1 MDSELTDDYQDGNAL
16 AGTLQ
21 EIFAVDLTS
30 AVGRCSHCGLT
41 GPVATLRVY
50 GRAPGLVARCPGC
63 GEVMLRLVQSAHS
76 IWLDLTG
83 TVRLQI
89 PI

>member
-16 AGTLQ
+16 AGPLQ

-30 AVGRCSHCGLT
+30 AVGRCAHCGVA

-50 GRAPGLVARCPGC
+50 GHAPGLVARCPGC
-63 GEVMLRLVQSAHS
+63 GEVMLRLVQRAHS
-76 IWLDLTG
+76 VWLDLTG
-83 TVRLQI
+83 TLRLQI

>member
-16 AGTLQ
+16 AGPLQ

-30 AVGRCSHCGLT
+30 AVGRCARCGVA

-63 GEVMLRLVQSAHS
+63 GEVMLRLVQGAHS
-76 IWLDLTG
+76 VWLDLTG
-83 TVRLQI
+83 TLRLQI

>member
-1 MDSELTDDYQDGNAL
+1 MDDYVDGNAL
-16 AGTLQ
+16 AGPLQ

-30 AVGRCSHCGLT
+30 AVGRCAQCGLT

-50 GRAPGLVARCPGC
+50 RHSPGLVARCPGC
-63 GEVMLRLVQSAHS
+63 GDVMLRLVQSAES

-83 TVRLQI
+83 TLRLQI